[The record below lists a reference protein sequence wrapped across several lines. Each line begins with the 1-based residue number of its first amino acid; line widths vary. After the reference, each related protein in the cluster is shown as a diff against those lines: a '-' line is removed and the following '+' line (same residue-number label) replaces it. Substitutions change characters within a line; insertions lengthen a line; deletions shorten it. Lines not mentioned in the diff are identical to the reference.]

1 MCHRAAHGLGQRVQ
15 RHFWLV
21 TGRRNYRSP
30 VDYRPDTNPERRPG
44 LASRHCASFARRSFS
59 RRRLGTA
66 ASSTRPS
73 IQSKAAF
80 GIKNLS
86 TTGCGTRLWVYLRLF
101 QTCSD
106 GHLRVAVRHAG
117 GAFLS
122 PSPPASFELQGSVS
136 SELKAIR
143 KTQKQLYF
151 PATSKSG
158 RDEHFQLVACGSQ
171 LVPPCPKTSI
181 TREPPCQCK
190 KPCL

>member
-15 RHFWLV
+15 RHFRLV
-21 TGRRNYRSP
+21 TGRQNYRSP
-30 VDYRPDTNPERRPG
+30 AGYRPDTNPERRPG

-122 PSPPASFELQGSVS
+122 PSPPA
-136 SELKAIR
+136 
-143 KTQKQLYF
+143 QLRASRQRQFRAQSNKKNAEATVF
-151 PATSKSG
+151 PAKSG